1 MPRLTQ
7 TTRSPN
13 SPTIPMTRSSLIL
26 LLLLTLALPASTKAQ
41 QTTPADADSNST
53 PVSGTV
59 TIAADRME
67 FVLRKTASLEGNVE
81 VVFTP
86 QGETL
91 AQFQKQVQGDDVRVI
106 LNADRMTVLFPEGG
120 EGAGSRPQKIQA
132 FGKVRIH
139 TPDGKSATGDQGLW
153 DLAGG
158 SAIILEGDCTVL
170 ADGRVLTSSRI
181 TYDLKEN
188 RFQAARAVLTL
199 PVESSPAAADPTRL
213 LTPAAQE

>member
-1 MPRLTQ
+1 MTSKATAFLT
-7 TTRSPN
+7 
-13 SPTIPMTRSSLIL
+13 L
-26 LLLLTLALPASTKAQ
+26 LLLLALAPAATAQEPQEPATPPAAALPAEEMQEEEK
-41 QTTPADADSNST
+41 T

-67 FVLRKTASLEGNVE
+67 FILRKTASLEGNVE

-91 AQFQKQVQGDDVRVI
+91 EQFKKQVQGDDVRVI
-106 LNADRMTVLFPEGG
+106 LNADRMTILFPEG
-120 EGAGSRPQKIQA
+120 EEDFSRPRKIQA

-158 SAIILEGDCTVL
+158 SAILLEGDCTVL

-199 PVESSPAAADPTRL
+199 PVESSSPDPRRLLPPAAK
-213 LTPAAQE
+213 E

>member
-1 MPRLTQ
+1 
-7 TTRSPN
+7 
-13 SPTIPMTRSSLIL
+13 MTRSTLASLIL
-26 LLLLTLALPASTKAQ
+26 LLLLTLALPASLKAQ
-41 QTTPADADSNST
+41 ETTADAETTST

-91 AQFQKQVQGDDVRVI
+91 EQFKKQVQGDDVRVI
-106 LNADRMTVLFPEGG
+106 LNADRMTVLFPETE
-120 EGAGSRPQKIQA
+120 EGSSRPQKIQA

-199 PVESSPAAADPTRL
+199 PVESSPAAADPAQL
-213 LTPAAQE
+213 LSPAAKE

>member
-1 MPRLTQ
+1 M
-7 TTRSPN
+7 TRSPLA
-13 SPTIPMTRSSLIL
+13 SLIL
-26 LLLLTLALPASTKAQ
+26 LLLLTLALPASLKAQ
-41 QTTPADADSNST
+41 ETPTDAETTSNT

-91 AQFQKQVQGDDVRVI
+91 EQFKKQVQGDDVRVI
-106 LNADRMTVLFPEGG
+106 LNADRMTVLFPEAE
-120 EGAGSRPQKIQA
+120 EGSSRPQKIQA

-181 TYDLKEN
+181 TYDLKGN

-199 PVESSPAAADPTRL
+199 PVESSPAAADPAQL
-213 LTPAAQE
+213 LSPAAKE

>member
-1 MPRLTQ
+1 
-7 TTRSPN
+7 
-13 SPTIPMTRSSLIL
+13 MTRSTLASLI
-26 LLLLTLALPASTKAQ
+26 LLLLTLALPASLKAQ
-41 QTTPADADSNST
+41 ENPTAPETTNT

-91 AQFQKQVQGDDVRVI
+91 EQFKKQVQGDDVRVI
-106 LNADRMTVLFPEGG
+106 LNADRMTVLFPEAE
-120 EGAGSRPQKIQA
+120 EGSSRPQKIQA

-199 PVESSPAAADPTRL
+199 PVESSPAAADPAQL
-213 LTPAAQE
+213 LTPAAKE

>member
-1 MPRLTQ
+1 
-7 TTRSPN
+7 
-13 SPTIPMTRSSLIL
+13 MTRRAPAFLAL
-26 LLLLTLALPASTKAQ
+26 LLLLALAPAATAQ
-41 QTTPADADSNST
+41 EPQDPATTPAATAPAEEVQQEEEKT

-67 FVLRKTASLEGNVE
+67 FILRKTASLEGNVE

-91 AQFQKQVQGDDVRVI
+91 EQFKKQVQGDDVRVI
-106 LNADRMTVLFPEGG
+106 LNADRMTVLFPEG
-120 EGAGSRPQKIQA
+120 EEDASRPQKIQA

-158 SAIILEGDCTVL
+158 SAILLEGDCTVL

-199 PVESSPAAADPTRL
+199 PVESSPSSADPKRL
-213 LTPAAQE
+213 LPPAAKE